1 MPKMD
6 VIKDWISNNQHLN
19 SDVQGNEKYP
29 DGIFCTYPTGVA
41 LGRELPD
48 GNSEMK
54 TFVTYEMLRGEQI
67 EKGESQSKA
76 AIAQEEQGHKNR
88 DEIVE
93 KLARYKKAGLI
104 SYL

>member
-1 MPKMD
+1 MD
-6 VIKDWISNNQHLN
+6 VIKDWISKNQHLN

-29 DGIFCTYPTGVA
+29 DGIFCAYPSGVA

-93 KLARYKKAGLI
+93 KIAQYKKAGLM
-104 SYL
+104 